1 MILYMTKKA
10 KNNTVVVALK
20 GTKYIYYTMCNPK
33 ARRTAGK
40 PKIKCRKYNPVTR
53 KREMF
58 GE

>member
-1 MILYMTKKA
+1 MTKKT

-20 GTKYIYYTMCNPK
+20 GNKYIYYTKFNPK

-40 PKIKCRKYNPVTR
+40 PKLKCKKYNPITR
-53 KREMF
+53 KREIF